1 MNDLLKIEKNLKDNE
16 DLENSFD
23 ISYLVQIFLRNLKTI
38 FSLSTIIFIIFLLF
52 FQIRKNEYTTQF
64 IIDSDIPKKVKEKD
78 KTEKLSTPDVNKIIA
93 ILKGSETLIPI
104 YNFYYDQKK
113 SKNTNYEHNFIKWR
127 KGISITNVRNTSILI
142 VEYKDD
148 NKDLS
153 LKIGQKVL
161 DQFQNILVSQYNRPY
176 TLEIK
181 SYERS
186 ISEADKFIDEYKKEL
201 ESDKYFL
208 DQNYN
213 YKSIVSIP
221 SILQPGLEL
230 NLFQESLKNIKLLSQ
245 NYTNLKNLGSA
256 DEKNANE
263 IKFIMN
269 NIADL
274 SKDAK
279 INYNLYRLS
288 EELNIKA
295 DLNKA
300 IRQTKY
306 EKMIIKNDLLN
317 LISAPEVKRTDS
329 IYEYFLISI
338 FSSFLISLLYIYI
351 NSLRN
356 PTILSKNQ
364 LANFLNY
371 RFLGKIS
378 SSDNESNIKSISTII
393 KDIMNVKSLNKISI
407 LQFETIPNSLDK
419 ISNSLKKYNENSEIL
434 ITSDPIIST
443 KSEGQILF
451 IQEEYSM
458 PKFREILE
466 LMDPYNKNIIG
477 WTFIER
483 KDK

>member
-23 ISYLVQIFLRNLKTI
+23 ISYLVQIFLRNLKTF

-64 IIDSDIPKKVKEKD
+64 IIDSDIPKKVKEED

-213 YKSIVSIP
+213 YKSVVSIP
-221 SILQPGLEL
+221 SILRPGLEL
-230 NLFQESLKNIKLLSQ
+230 NLYQESLKNIKLLSQ
-245 NYTNLKNLGSA
+245 NYTNLKNLGFA

-279 INYNLYRLS
+279 INYNLY
-288 EELNIKA
+288 IK
-295 DLNKA
+295 
-300 IRQTKY
+300 
-306 EKMIIKNDLLN
+306 
-317 LISAPEVKRTDS
+317 
-329 IYEYFLISI
+329 
-338 FSSFLISLLYIYI
+338 
-351 NSLRN
+351 
-356 PTILSKNQ
+356 
-364 LANFLNY
+364 
-371 RFLGKIS
+371 
-378 SSDNESNIKSISTII
+378 
-393 KDIMNVKSLNKISI
+393 
-407 LQFETIPNSLDK
+407 
-419 ISNSLKKYNENSEIL
+419 
-434 ITSDPIIST
+434 
-443 KSEGQILF
+443 
-451 IQEEYSM
+451 
-458 PKFREILE
+458 
-466 LMDPYNKNIIG
+466 
-477 WTFIER
+477 
-483 KDK
+483 